1 MQNLPGERRSA
12 RSGGNRDPGL
22 RTARRVRVVSAR
34 ARAVVPV
41 RLPPGLLLDV
51 DGWLG
56 LDDGRRVVV
65 RRVIPPVR
73 KREEGRDADEHA
85 ASVMEMMKARVR
97 TVVTTR
103 GAATPAVAAT
113 VAARGVGRSHH
124 HEGDEGRESDA
135 HQTLLHLD
143 CRTPGAGAAFI
154 VRYRARR
161 PVAPATRRSPR
172 CRLTW

>member
-22 RTARRVRVVSAR
+22 RTARRVRVVGAR

-73 KREEGRDADEHA
+73 IREERHHADEHA
-85 ASVMEMMKARVR
+85 ASVMEMMKAVR

-103 GAATPAVAAT
+103 GAATPAV
-113 VAARGVGRSHH
+113 
-124 HEGDEGRESDA
+124 
-135 HQTLLHLD
+135 
-143 CRTPGAGAAFI
+143 
-154 VRYRARR
+154 
-161 PVAPATRRSPR
+161 
-172 CRLTW
+172 